1 MSGYDYFKPGSLEEL
16 WDLSKKYPQ
25 ARYIAGGT
33 DLMVKIKKRLV
44 KPAALISLRSIP
56 QLVGIEIGETTR
68 IGAATTITDLIEHP
82 RLGAL
87 FPVLIQAAK
96 RLGGVQIR
104 NVATIGGN
112 LCNCSPCADT
122 ALPLLFLDARATMIN
137 PQGSRGIPLAEFFK
151 GPGESCLLPGEILA
165 DIILDKSA
173 PGTKAVFMKKGRVRM
188 DLSIASLALLL
199 EMESD
204 NRTCKKARLAAGSA
218 APTPLRLTAVEQ
230 LFENTEISEALL
242 AEAQQLAASSVS
254 PITDIRASESYRRR
268 LVSVYLGRAVRELVD
283 ITK

>member
-1 MSGYDYFKPGSLEEL
+1 MNGYDYFKPASLAEV
-16 WDLSKKYPQ
+16 WDLHKRFPG

-33 DLMVKIKKRLV
+33 DVMVKIKKRLV
-44 KPAALISLRSIP
+44 EPAALISLRSIP
-56 QLVGIEIGETTR
+56 QLAGVETGETIR
-68 IGAATTITDLIEHP
+68 IGAATTITDLIENP
-82 RLGAL
+82 QLGAL

-96 RLGGVQIR
+96 RLGSVQIR

-122 ALPLLFLDARATMIN
+122 ALPLLVLEARATMIN
-137 PQGSRGIPLAEFFK
+137 PQGSREIPLAELFK

-165 DIILDKSA
+165 DIILDKPA

-199 EMESD
+199 EMDSD

-218 APTPLRLTAVEQ
+218 APTPLRLKKVEE
-230 LFENTEISEALL
+230 LFENNGISEAII

-268 LVSVYLGRAVRELVD
+268 IVSVYLGRAVREIVD

>member
-16 WDLSKKYPQ
+16 WDVSKKYPH

-56 QLVGIEIGETTR
+56 QLAGIEIGKTIR
-68 IGAATTITDLIEHP
+68 IGAATTVTDLIEHP
-82 RLGAL
+82 QLSAL
-87 FPVLIQAAK
+87 FPVLIQAAN
-96 RLGGVQIR
+96 RLGSPQIR

-122 ALPLLFLDARATMIN
+122 ALPLLVLDARATMIS
-137 PQGSRGIPLAEFFK
+137 PQGSREIPLAEFFK

-165 DIILDKSA
+165 DIILDKPA
-173 PGTKAVFMKKGRVRM
+173 PGTKAVFMKKDRVRM

-199 EMESD
+199 EMEND
-204 NRTCKKARLAAGSA
+204 NRTCKKARAAAGSA
-218 APTPLRLTAVEQ
+218 APTPLRLTRVEQ
-230 LFENTEISEALL
+230 LFESAEISEAII

-254 PITDIRASESYRRR
+254 PITDIRAAESYRRR
-268 LVSVYLGRAVRELVD
+268 IISVYLGRAVRELVD